1 MKKFRYCLPFILLI
15 LLWNCSTEEND
26 EDELQP
32 KPPVVEIKAPDDGIT
47 IEKGTGVAIEV
58 NASDPDS
65 KVELVKLFINQDNLA
80 SWEAPPYE
88 LVWKTADLDTGEY
101 YINVTAEDDQDLS
114 AQASVSVQITESSGS
129 SQQAYTITGILK
141 ERYTGSPL
149 QGIVMKL
156 GDSTSTVSS
165 DGLFQFTDDVT
176 GNRTVYSAVSDSYI
190 PVQHSWDFEPDN
202 DYEFDTYAYP
212 RPSGIN
218 QQNSGFIRGISL
230 FDAGPWMA
238 QDLYPEAFKSTF
250 DRLHDMHANLVTVF
264 DPVFVTV
271 VGEDSVAMSTSANS
285 QYEWSMLGQEQYST
299 LSSEGESRNLNMM
312 YWFGVWPHNEKQLD
326 GKSFNEIVFSGQ
338 VLSDAFWEDWFTEY
352 TAILKEYAKTAE
364 SNGVPWLSL
373 GHGLSYAT
381 SPSAFSSVALYESH
395 WTDLMNNIR
404 DIYNGK
410 IVYFGAARP
419 FTTINYKGS
428 EEWKYYEDEGY
439 TEAFKSLFDAFGI
452 VVSNVT
458 ETQNP
463 TDEQVKTAVDEM
475 LSRYSGFGK
484 PLILWIWAPSVDGAA
499 NTYGHLEPVLAV
511 GNEANNW
518 TVDFYEQADLYQGIL
533 KAVNE
538 TSVDIQGVISHGYMY
553 YNRFTR
559 YEPRDMNTAFEKA
572 ASVRGKPAE
581 KILEYWFENIS
592 GN

>member
-1 MKKFRYCLPFILLI
+1 MKLFKYYLPFILLT
-15 LLWNCSTEEND
+15 LFWNCSKEEND

-32 KPPVVEIKAPDDGIT
+32 KPPVVEITAPEEGVT
-47 IEKGTGVAIEV
+47 IEKGAEVVIEIH
-58 NASDPDS
+58 ASDSDS
-65 KVELVKLFINQDNLA
+65 KVELVKLFINQENIA
-80 SWEAPPYE
+80 YWEAPPYE
-88 LVWKTADLDTGEY
+88 QLWKTADLDKGEY

-114 AQASVSVQITESSGS
+114 AQASVSVQITESSGNT
-129 SQQAYTITGILK
+129 QQAYTITGILK
-141 ERYTGSPL
+141 ERSTGSPL

-156 GDSTSTVSS
+156 GDSTSTTAS
-165 DGLFQFTDDVT
+165 DGLFQFTDEVT

-190 PVQHSWDFEPDN
+190 PVQYSWDFEPDN
-202 DYEFDTYAYP
+202 DYEFDIYAYS
-212 RPSGIN
+212 RPSVVN
-218 QQNSGFIRGISL
+218 PKNAEFIRGISL

-238 QDLYPEAFKSTF
+238 QDLYPDAFKLTF
-250 DRLHDMHANLVTVF
+250 DRLNDMHANLVTVF

-285 QYEWSMLGQEQYST
+285 QYEWSMLSHEQYST
-299 LSSEGESRNLNMM
+299 MSSEAASRNLNMM
-312 YWFGVWPHNEKQLD
+312 YWLGVWPHNEKQLD
-326 GKSFNEIVFSGQ
+326 GKSFNEIVFSGHE
-338 VLSDAFWEDWFTEY
+338 LSDAFWEDWFSEY
-352 TAILKEYAKTAE
+352 TAILKEYATTAE
-364 SNGVPWLSL
+364 SSGAPWLSL

-381 SPSAFSSVALYESH
+381 SPSAFSSVALYESL
-395 WTDLMNNIR
+395 WTDLMNSIR
-404 DIYNGK
+404 DVYNGK

-439 TEAFKSLFDAFGI
+439 TEGFKSLFDAFGI

-463 TDEQVKTAVDEM
+463 TDEQVKAAVNDM
-475 LSRYSGFGK
+475 LSRYSGFEK
-484 PLILWIWAPSVDGAA
+484 PLIFWVWAPSVDGAA

-511 GNEANNW
+511 GDEANNW

-553 YNRFTR
+553 YDRFTK

-581 KILEYWFENIS
+581 KILEYWFENIG